1 MDDTNP
7 HSMQPDTRH
16 PPHTAT
22 DLDVLQVSK
31 YYYPEVGGIEQV
43 VQTLAEELHGPE
55 MGVQV
60 LAAAAGGRGGHERIN
75 GVPVTK
81 VTSLGELASTPLTP
95 LFPVRLAS
103 RGRSVDIV
111 HLHLPNPVA
120 VASYLSFGPS
130 DPRLVVTYH
139 SDIVR
144 QSKAL
149 KLYRP
154 MLHRVLGRADRI
166 VTTSPNLLE
175 HSEHLQPH
183 ADRCEVIPLSVDL
196 DRFDAYEGPE
206 YDLPTDPDR
215 PTLLFV
221 GRLSYYKGVQ
231 HLVDAM
237 GDVDA
242 DLLVVGDGDRRE
254 DVESRARERG
264 VTDRIHFLGRVDD
277 EMLDF
282 CYREADVFVLPS
294 VAPSEAFGIVQL
306 EAMAVGT
313 PVVNTDLPTGVP
325 WVSRDGETGLTVP
338 PGDARALADAINRLV
353 ENPEL
358 RRRYGENA
366 AERVHETFG
375 RERMVER
382 TRELYEELS

>member
-1 MDDTNP
+1 
-7 HSMQPDTRH
+7 MQPNTRH
-16 PPHTAT
+16 PPRTPRS
-22 DLDVLQVSK
+22 LDVLQVSK

-43 VQTLAEELHGPE
+43 VQTLAEDLNGPT
-55 MGVQV
+55 MDVRV
-60 LAAAAGGRGGHERIN
+60 LAAAADGMGGHERIN

-81 VTSLGELASTPLTP
+81 AGSLGELASTPLTP
-95 LFPVRLAS
+95 LFPARLRRRA
-103 RGRSVDIV
+103 RSADIV

-120 VASYLSFGPS
+120 VASYLSFAPR
-130 DPRLVVTYH
+130 DPALVVTYH

-144 QSKAL
+144 QSKAM

-154 MLHRVLGRADRI
+154 LLHELLGRADRI

-175 HSEHLQPH
+175 HSEHLRPH
-183 ADRCEVIPLSVDL
+183 ADRCEVVPLSVDL
-196 DRFDAYEGPE
+196 DRFDAYDGPE

-237 GDVDA
+237 SDVDA
-242 DLLVVGDGDRRE
+242 DLLVVGDGDRRDE
-254 DVESRARERG
+254 VESRARDRG
-264 VTDRIHFLGRVDD
+264 VTDRVHFLGRVDD
-277 EMLDF
+277 ELLDY

-338 PGDARALADAINRLV
+338 PGDARALADAIDRLV
-353 ENPEL
+353 ENPQL
-358 RRRYGENA
+358 RQRYGENA
-366 AERVHETFG
+366 AERVREKFG

-382 TRELYEELS
+382 TRELYEELA

>member
-1 MDDTNP
+1 MQP
-7 HSMQPDTRH
+7 QPQPDTRH
-16 PPHTAT
+16 SSRTAT

-43 VQTLAEELHGPE
+43 VQTLAEELHGPDID
-55 MGVQV
+55 VRV

-81 VTSLGELASTPLTP
+81 ASSLGELASTPLTP
-95 LFPVRLAS
+95 LFPAS
-103 RGRSVDIV
+103 FARRARSADIV
-111 HLHLPNPVA
+111 HLHLPNPAA
-120 VASYLSFGPS
+120 VASYLSVGPS
-130 DPRLVVTYH
+130 DPELVVTYH

-144 QSKAL
+144 QSRAL
-149 KLYRP
+149 RLYRP
-154 MLHRVLGRADRI
+154 LLHRVLDRADRI
-166 VTTSPNLLE
+166 ITTSPNLLE

-196 DRFDAYEGPE
+196 DRFDSYDGAE

-237 GDVDA
+237 ADVEA
-242 DLLVVGDGDRRE
+242 DLLVVGDGERRE
-254 DVESRARERG
+254 EVESRAHERG
-264 VTDRIHFLGRVDD
+264 VTDRVHFLGRVDD
-277 EMLDF
+277 EMLDY
-282 CYREADVFVLPS
+282 CYREADTFVLPS

-338 PGDARALADAINRLV
+338 PGDAGALADALDRLV
-353 ENPEL
+353 ENPDL
-358 RRRYGENA
+358 RRRFGENA
-366 AERVHETFG
+366 VERVREKFG
-375 RERMVER
+375 QERMVGR
-382 TRELYEELS
+382 TRELYEALVDS

>member
-1 MDDTNP
+1 
-7 HSMQPDTRH
+7 MQPDTRH
-16 PPHTAT
+16 PPRNGASTT
-22 DLDVLQVSK
+22 DVLQVSK

-43 VQTLAEELHGPE
+43 VRTLAEGLHGPD
-55 MGVQV
+55 MDVRV
-60 LAAAAGGRGGHERIN
+60 LAAAAGGLGGHDRIN

-81 VTSLGELASTPLTP
+81 ASSLGELASVPVTPLLP
-95 LFPVRLAS
+95 ARLA
-103 RGRSVDIV
+103 RRARSADIV
-111 HLHLPNPVA
+111 HLHLPNPAA
-120 VASYLSFGPS
+120 VASYLSLGPS
-130 DPRLVVTYH
+130 RPRLVVTYH

-149 KLYRP
+149 RVYESA
-154 MLHRVLGRADRI
+154 LHRVLDRADRI
-166 VTTSPNLLE
+166 VTTSPNLLD

-183 ADRCEVIPLSVDL
+183 TDRCEVAPLSVDL
-196 DRFDAYEGPE
+196 EEFESYDGPE

-221 GRLSYYKGVQ
+221 GRLSYYKGVEY
-231 HLVDAM
+231 LVDAM
-237 GDVDA
+237 CDVDA
-242 DLLVVGDGDRRE
+242 DLLVVGDGEERDAL
-254 DVESRARERG
+254 ESRARDRG
-264 VTDRIHFLGRVDD
+264 VTDRVRFLGRIPD
-277 EMLDF
+277 EKLQY
-282 CYREADVFVLPS
+282 CYRAADVFVLPS

-338 PGDARALADAINRLV
+338 PGDADALADALETLI
-353 ENPEL
+353 EDPGL

-366 AERVHETFG
+366 VERVHEKFG

-382 TRELYEELS
+382 TRALYEELC